1 MERTL
6 MREVWLT
13 PAGNLRVFRQKSLEY
28 TSLSALKRYFED
40 ITERRYKFTTYGYEY
55 LGEL

>member
-1 MERTL
+1 

-13 PAGNLRVFRQKSLEY
+13 PAGNLKVFRQHSLEY

-40 ITERRYKFTTYGYEY
+40 ITERRYKFTTKYNYEY